1 MCVMGILLMIY
12 ASLSLLLLGSLGN
25 LTALASGVV
34 TSHNPEGNWAHPSLA
49 MLDGC
54 LKTCGDLSFDYPFGI
69 GSRCS
74 RGPDFNLTCDDT
86 AQSPRLF
93 LRDGITEV
101 IDNIVVASDGDYYDN
116 DYGIITSF
124 WHTIPM
130 KSGVHVYYLSFQPP
144 GRSFSRGETILN
156 ITGCDLDVYWVN
168 NNTHRTTWVCGTVCP
183 DQAITET
190 MSRLNCSGIGCCS
203 FPVTGLLP
211 DAFQLKFVHHHNK
224 TSTATPS
231 NQTSMLWDRISISD
245 DETAVWWNIVGQPNC
260 ASTVQNRSTYACI
273 SRHSLC
279 RDESVTSN
287 NGYNC
292 ICNAGYAGSP
302 FLQDGCSR
310 DEGYNPIPSRAN
322 CTRWCGNISVP
333 YPFGL
338 EEGCFAREQF
348 QLNCANM
355 ASSTVLMFEFD
366 QVMSL
371 NVDEGTI
378 KSIGSDQQGASF
390 YHIFSRRALFV
401 GYGYFYS
408 MQWVAANLSC
418 IEAQQNISG
427 YACVSTNSKCVAV
440 EAKIDYGEL
449 SYIGYRCK
457 CSDGFRGNPYT
468 QSGCQGVPPSAKSS

>member
-1 MCVMGILLMIY
+1 M
-12 ASLSLLLLGSLGN
+12 
-25 LTALASGVV
+25 
-34 TSHNPEGNWAHPSLA
+34 
-49 MLDGC
+49 
-54 LKTCGDLSFDYPFGI
+54 
-69 GSRCS
+69 
-74 RGPDFNLTCDDT
+74 
-86 AQSPRLF
+86 
-93 LRDGITEV
+93 
-101 IDNIVVASDGDYYDN
+101 ASDVAV
-116 DYGIITSF
+116 F
-124 WHTIPM
+124 
-130 KSGVHVYYLSFQPP
+130 LS
-144 GRSFSRGETILN
+144 
-156 ITGCDLDVYWVN
+156 
-168 NNTHRTTWVCGTVCP
+168 
-183 DQAITET
+183 
-190 MSRLNCSGIGCCS
+190 
-203 FPVTGLLP
+203 
-211 DAFQLKFVHHHNK
+211 
-224 TSTATPS
+224 
-231 NQTSMLWDRISISD
+231 QTSMLWDRISISD